1 MKEKK
6 KLSKVK
12 NDRKLKRVVKILDKI
27 IEETST
33 DNMDLTTTNWMQY
46 TAVLLITN
54 KITPPKPTTNRK
66 PRGGPPAWQQRLQ
79 KQIDQLR
86 GDISIITEYTN
97 GNTTNKIRRKL
108 KTILK
113 KHKITADEQLIA
125 CKEDLKQALQAKAQ
139 RLRRYTKRSEQYK
152 QNKMFREDSKRFYRE
167 LGKKTFQIEKPPDI
181 GEVKKFWQNIL
192 EQEVKHNED
201 APWIKDQE
209 EELQQINQMEWK
221 DLTVEELRVNMTR
234 AANWKSPGPDRLPN
248 FWIKQFKSLHKSMA
262 EAYSKI
268 VKDPKQTP
276 DWLVEGATNLLPKKE
291 ETWIPKNYRPI
302 ACLPTTFKILTSV
315 ITDRLYSHLEKEAIM
330 TPEQRG
336 GKKDCYG
343 CKDQLMINNAILENC
358 KKRKKNLSTAWID
371 YKKAFDSVP
380 HSWILKYL
388 QMYKI
393 HPVLITF
400 IEESMSQ
407 WKTNM
412 TLVHKEGVLETGP
425 IRIKRGI
432 FQGDSLSPL
441 LFTMSLNPL
450 SKEIQ
455 KMRYGYQLDEQTK
468 INHLFYVDDLKL
480 YGTSD
485 KQLTGL
491 INTVK
496 NVPDDIQME
505 FGLDKCAKASFKR
518 GKKVSAEGIPLNDNQ
533 VIQDLDQA
541 ET

>member
-1 MKEKK
+1 M
-6 KLSKVK
+6 
-12 NDRKLKRVVKILDKI
+12 
-27 IEETST
+27 
-33 DNMDLTTTNWMQY
+33 
-46 TAVLLITN
+46 
-54 KITPPKPTTNRK
+54 
-66 PRGGPPAWQQRLQ
+66 
-79 KQIDQLR
+79 
-86 GDISIITEYTN
+86 
-97 GNTTNKIRRKL
+97 
-108 KTILK
+108 
-113 KHKITADEQLIA
+113 
-125 CKEDLKQALQAKAQ
+125 
-139 RLRRYTKRSEQYK
+139 
-152 QNKMFREDSKRFYRE
+152 
-167 LGKKTFQIEKPPDI
+167 
-181 GEVKKFWQNIL
+181 QNIL
-192 EQEVKHNED
+192 EQEVKCNED
-201 APWIKDQE
+201 AQWIKDQE
-209 EELQQINQMEWK
+209 EELQQINWMEWK

-234 AANWKSPGPDRLPN
+234 AANCKSPGPDRLPN

-276 DWLVEGATNLLPKKE
+276 DWLVEGSTNLLPKKE
-291 ETWIPKNYRPI
+291 ETWIPKNYRSI

-315 ITDRLYSHLEKEAIM
+315 ITDRLYNHLEKEAIM

-343 CKDQLMINNAILENC
+343 CKDQLMINNAIL
-358 KKRKKNLSTAWID
+358 STAWID
-371 YKKAFDSVP
+371 YKKAFDSVL
-380 HSWILKYL
+380 HSWILTFL

-412 TLVHKEGVLETGP
+412 TLVHREGVLETGP

-450 SKEIQ
+450 SQELQ
-455 KMRYGYQLDEQTK
+455 KTGYGYQLDEKTK

-485 KQLTGL
+485 NQLTWL

-496 NVPDDIQME
+496 NILDDMKME
-505 FGLDKCAKASFKR
+505 FGLDKCAKASFKK
-518 GKKVSAEGIPLNDNQ
+518 GKKVSTEGIPLNHNQ
-533 VIQDLDQA
+533 MI
-541 ET
+541 